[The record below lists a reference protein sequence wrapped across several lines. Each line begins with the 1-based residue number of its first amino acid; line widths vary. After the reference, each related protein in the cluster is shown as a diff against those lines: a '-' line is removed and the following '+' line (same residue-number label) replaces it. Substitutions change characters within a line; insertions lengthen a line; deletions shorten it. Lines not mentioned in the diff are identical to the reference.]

1 MKTREGE
8 EGKGQDPRCSAEQG
22 HNRVLVL
29 PRNRINVLWNEARD
43 WRKHWDK
50 KTFWKVVL
58 FSFIFSLLDTGTDFN
73 FAWSVPRDC
82 PEWHNLT
89 QISDVISGPCGII
102 KPKNVELLTYFFIA
116 APGFL
121 LGFSALQQLFADLM
135 PCGKAHPGVIIL
147 TNIAAVSVEIALFF
161 GLFVASALFNLWTK
175 EVPSLGNGYEYTLKT
190 IAYLSAVSNL
200 GVKFVGIFCHGPEMK
215 RLVFQATDAET
226 RYEAALQLALV
237 ISIYMNSGR
246 STLAGILSGVT
257 SILVIGKV
265 GVQNYLGRQ
274 EKKLTS
280 TSLLGK
286 ICLAA
291 SVLPAF
297 VFTALFKIGT
307 IAILNAWDKILGSL
321 LLIPLALGPP
331 ILVIFVLKIYLPLN
345 QLNVT
350 CINQGV
356 VAELVSLHL
365 WPPIFHSSRIGLA
378 VTIYNLLLFSSFLA
392 WVISHPERS
401 RVGEICAKFGA
412 PEVAGWAEE
421 ITLQYQAASI
431 LCLLIGWLTLPLTIF
446 QVVGKNK
453 YTNQMIEKFQN
464 NPPTAHN
471 QRSSRGLN

>member
-1 MKTREGE
+1 MT
-8 EGKGQDPRCSAEQG
+8 
-22 HNRVLVL
+22 
-29 PRNRINVLWNEARD
+29 VLWREVRD
-43 WRKHWDK
+43 WRKYWDT

-58 FSFIFSLLDTGTDFN
+58 FSFVFSLLDTGTDFN
-73 FAWSVPRDC
+73 FAWSVPKDC
-82 PEWHNLT
+82 PKWHNLT
-89 QISDVISGPCGII
+89 QISDVMSGPCGIV
-102 KPKNVELLTYFFIA
+102 KPQNVELLTYFFIA
-116 APGFL
+116 APGLL

-135 PCGKAHPGVIIL
+135 PCRKTHLGVRIL
-147 TNIAAVSVEIALFF
+147 ANVAAVSVQITLSF
-161 GLFVASALFNLWTK
+161 GLFVASALFNFWTK
-175 EVPSLGNGYEYTLKT
+175 EVPSLGNPYEYTLKT
-190 IAYLSAVSNL
+190 IAYLSAASNI
-200 GVKFVGIFCHGPEMK
+200 GVKFVGVFCHGPEMK

-237 ISIYMNSGR
+237 LSIYMNSGR
-246 STLAGILSGVT
+246 STLAGVLSGVS

-274 EKKLTS
+274 EMKLTR

-286 ICLAA
+286 ICLAV

-307 IAILNAWDKILGSL
+307 IAILNAWDKILGLL

-345 QLNVT
+345 HLTVA

-365 WPPIFHSSRIGLA
+365 WPPIFQGGRIGLA

-392 WVISHPERS
+392 WVIAHPDRS
-401 RVGEICAKFGA
+401 RVGEICSTFGA
-412 PEVAGWAEE
+412 PEVAVWAEE
-421 ITLQYQAASI
+421 TTFRYQAASI
-431 LCLLIGWLTLPLTIF
+431 LCLLIGWFTLPLTIF

-453 YTNQMIEKFQN
+453 YTRQMMDKFQN
-464 NPPTAHN
+464 NPAHTQHQDRDQN
-471 QRSSRGLN
+471 QDTQLTELE